1 MAFGIVPARE
11 WQLKPAVGGSRRKC
25 LLETPFDSIVQQIT
39 SEALLSE
46 CKWKKIR
53 KIHDARRIFIKLT
66 LAPQTVDLFH
76 NGASGY
82 RAQFYFGIQQG
93 EAANRRLI
101 DSWLDKI
108 KGVGDIQDKLGCPW
122 EFIEASLRH
131 HDVKVWIHEGGWLSD
146 NKPMNQNL
154 TVDRW
159 ERNAHKI
166 TLAHRFEP
174 SWARLTPDSE
184 AHLELKGGCLD
195 QAFHPIDVLLKPTR
209 SSELHEHGYT

>member
-101 DSWLDKI
+101 DS
-108 KGVGDIQDKLGCPW
+108 
-122 EFIEASLRH
+122 
-131 HDVKVWIHEGGWLSD
+131 KV
-146 NKPMNQNL
+146 
-154 TVDRW
+154 
-159 ERNAHKI
+159 
-166 TLAHRFEP
+166 
-174 SWARLTPDSE
+174 
-184 AHLELKGGCLD
+184 
-195 QAFHPIDVLLKPTR
+195 DVLIKPSIPLMSCSNPPAVRSFTSTVIRNLRWTAKTR
-209 SSELHEHGYT
+209 SSTTAATLTAARTTRTRGSAKAAALLLSDMGRLL